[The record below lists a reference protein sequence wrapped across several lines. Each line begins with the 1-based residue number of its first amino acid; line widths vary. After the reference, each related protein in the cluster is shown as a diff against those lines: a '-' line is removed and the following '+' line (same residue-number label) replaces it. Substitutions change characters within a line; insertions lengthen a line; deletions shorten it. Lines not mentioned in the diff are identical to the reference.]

1 MTRAR
6 LRLAQEG
13 CLWEIA
19 LAYFGPEKLSETIL
33 ELWSNASPP
42 ARPTVEHLSTDTI
55 PAAVVNILKIAQGRV
70 GALVPDRVPVP
81 GVVTLYARHAS
92 DLADGILARL
102 PRGELT
108 RTLRGSQLEIELGL

>member
-6 LRLAQEG
+6 LKLSQEG

-19 LAYFGPEKLSETIL
+19 LAYLGPEKLLETIV
-33 ELWSNASPP
+33 ELWGDASPP
-42 ARPTVEHLSTDTI
+42 ARPTVEHLSTDTLL
-55 PAAVVNILKIAQGRV
+55 ADVVNILKIAQVRV
-70 GALVPDRVPVP
+70 GALVPSRMPVP

-102 PRGELT
+102 PRDELT
-108 RTLRGSQLEIELGL
+108 RAMRGSQLEVELGL

>member
-6 LRLAQEG
+6 LKLSQEG
-13 CLWEIA
+13 RLWEIA
-19 LAYFGPEKLSETIL
+19 LAYFGPEKLLETIVD
-33 ELWSNASPP
+33 LWGGASPP
-42 ARPTVEHLSTDTI
+42 TRPTVEHLSTDTL
-55 PAAVVNILKIAQGRV
+55 PADVVNILKIAQVRV

-81 GVVTLYARHAS
+81 DVVTLYARHAN

-108 RTLRGSQLEIELGL
+108 RTLRGSQLEVELGL

>member
-6 LRLAQEG
+6 LKLSQEG

-19 LAYFGPEKLSETIL
+19 LAYFGPEKLLETIV
-33 ELWSNASPP
+33 EVWRDASPP
-42 ARPTVEHLSTDTI
+42 TRPTVEHLSTDTI
-55 PAAVVNILKIAQGRV
+55 PATVVNILKIAQVRV
-70 GALVPDRVPVP
+70 EALVPDRVPVP
-81 GVVTLYARHAS
+81 SVVTLYARHAS

>member
-6 LRLAQEG
+6 LKLTQEG
-13 CLWEIA
+13 CLWKIA
-19 LAYFGPEKLSETIL
+19 LAYLGPEKLLEAIV
-33 ELWSNASPP
+33 ELWDGASTPV
-42 ARPTVEHLSTDTI
+42 RPTIEHLSTDTL
-55 PAAVVNILKIAQGRV
+55 PADVVNILKIAQARV
-70 GALVPDRVPVP
+70 GALVPDRQPVP

-108 RTLRGSQLEIELGL
+108 RTLRGSQLEVEVGL